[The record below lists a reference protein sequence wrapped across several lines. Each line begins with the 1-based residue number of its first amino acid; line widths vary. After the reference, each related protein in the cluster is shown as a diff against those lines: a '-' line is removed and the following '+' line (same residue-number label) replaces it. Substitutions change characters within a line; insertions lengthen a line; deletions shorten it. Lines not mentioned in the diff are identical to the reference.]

1 MITDFTKLTIESMES
16 MTLKELTTIY
26 NDSLED
32 PSKHVMMLKCSRAD
46 AIKKIIKNKPLT
58 QIEIVPCPETE
69 PIMEEKVKPV
79 KEPKAPKVK
88 VDKAVPTEG
97 EVKQDIKK
105 FELRNPKEI
114 SDQIPELV
122 VLDKVKVV
130 SGTGESKVQYQLDD
144 KFKIA
149 GHICP
154 ETGSFKAARSLK
166 TLKYNELSHK
176 NTFNT
181 LTASLVSLGL
191 DFGVWKARYT
201 SDYDI
206 ATYDFVLNKQYKINE
221 TPFELMG
228 NRGQVITYNGNDSK
242 RLGIYQPMVRLTN
255 SFLGSC
261 RLDFAMVRIMCWNG
275 MMHIADKLSIGFS
288 HITSGIVSVFEEKCT
303 LFLNSIFS
311 KNYVER
317 LMGSFTNIPL
327 DMISFYDWL
336 SESAGPRITEHAEA
350 KFKIGP
356 SHELAWPDNS
366 FNAWVGFNILTY
378 ITTHNTPSLRKHDVL
393 YKGFI
398 DMIGYEE
405 PAV

>member
-1 MITDFTKLTIESMES
+1 
-16 MTLKELTTIY
+16 
-26 NDSLED
+26 
-32 PSKHVMMLKCSRAD
+32 
-46 AIKKIIKNKPLT
+46 
-58 QIEIVPCPETE
+58 
-69 PIMEEKVKPV
+69 
-79 KEPKAPKVK
+79 
-88 VDKAVPTEG
+88 
-97 EVKQDIKK
+97 
-105 FELRNPKEI
+105 
-114 SDQIPELV
+114 
-122 VLDKVKVV
+122 
-130 SGTGESKVQYQLDD
+130 
-144 KFKIA
+144 
-149 GHICP
+149 
-154 ETGSFKAARSLK
+154 
-166 TLKYNELSHK
+166 
-176 NTFNT
+176 
-181 LTASLVSLGL
+181 
-191 DFGVWKARYT
+191 
-201 SDYDI
+201 
-206 ATYDFVLNKQYKINE
+206 
-221 TPFELMG
+221 
-228 NRGQVITYNGNDSK
+228 
-242 RLGIYQPMVRLTN
+242 MVRLTN